1 MSIVKPDLF
10 RFCCRCTIQYPE
22 FLRLVVRA
30 LDTYTR
36 IFELLDELKME
47 QQAFASAVGVSD
59 DTASDWRRQR
69 SKSYTKYIPKIA
81 EVLNTTTEYLLTGE
95 GPKIKAPT
103 SESGEGALKE
113 DHIKAAFFEGAED
126 LSKAEMDMLWDDA
139 RDYMRYKLE
148 QRRKQKHE

>member
-1 MSIVKPDLF
+1 M
-10 RFCCRCTIQYPE
+10 
-22 FLRLVVRA
+22 
-30 LDTYTR
+30 DTYTR

-103 SESGEGALKE
+103 SGSGEDAVKME
-113 DHIKAAFFEGAED
+113 HIKAAFFEGAED
-126 LSKAEMDMLWDDA
+126 LSKEEMDMLWDDA